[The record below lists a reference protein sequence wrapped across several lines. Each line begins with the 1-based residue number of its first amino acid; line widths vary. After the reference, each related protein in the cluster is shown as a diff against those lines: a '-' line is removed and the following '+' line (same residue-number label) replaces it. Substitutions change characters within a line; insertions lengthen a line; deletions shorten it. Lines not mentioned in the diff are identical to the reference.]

1 MADILL
7 EVKNLNVSLKKKK
20 KQISIVDGISFQV
33 EKGKTLCIVGES
45 GCGKSLTSLAIMGL
59 LPKVLNIRE
68 GEIVFKNED
77 LTKKSVKELST
88 IRGNDL
94 AMIFQEPMTSLN
106 PVHTVGQQIAESIIL
121 HKKVSKKEGFEQAI
135 SMLKLVGIPSPEERV
150 NAYPHELSGGMRQRV
165 MIAMALSCDPE
176 LLIADEPT
184 TALDVTIQA
193 QILELMNDLKSEM
206 NMSMIMIT
214 HDLSVVSE
222 MADDVIIMYAG
233 KIVEKAKSRD
243 LFKNPLHPYT
253 EGLLNCIPKIED
265 EDREEL
271 EVIIGSVPTPE
282 NMPLGCRFT
291 DRCPYAQKMCK
302 DHEPPLVEHEEQ
314 MVSCWK
320 YTNQWIPEKEGD
332 YANSDSSREIAA
344 TRNA

>member
-20 KQISIVDGISFQV
+20 KQINIVDGISFQV

-45 GCGKSLTSLAIMGL
+45 GCGKSLTSLSIMGL
-59 LPKVLNIRE
+59 LPKVLNISK
-68 GEIVFKNED
+68 GEIIFKNED
-77 LTKKSVKELST
+77 LAKKTFKELST

-106 PVHTVGQQIAESIIL
+106 PVHTVGRQITESIIL
-121 HKKVSKKEGFEQAI
+121 HKKVSKKEAYNQAI
-135 SMLKLVGIPSPEERV
+135 NMLKLVGIPSPEERIHS
-150 NAYPHELSGGMRQRV
+150 YPHELSGGMRQRV
-165 MIAMALSCDPE
+165 MISMALSCDPE

-193 QILELMNDLKSEM
+193 QILELMNDLKSKT
-206 NMSMIMIT
+206 NMSIIMIT

-243 LFKNPLHPYT
+243 LFRQPLHPYT
-253 EGLLNCIPKIED
+253 EGLLNCIPKIDD
-265 EDREEL
+265 EDKEEL
-271 EVIIGSVPTPE
+271 DVIIGSVPSPE
-282 NMPLGCRFT
+282 NMPSGCRFI
-291 DRCPYAQKMCK
+291 DRCPYAQQKCK
-302 DHEPPLVEHEEQ
+302 NIEPPMVEHENR

-320 YTNQWIPEKEGD
+320 YTDEWDSEKEGD
-332 YANSDSSREIAA
+332 YVNADASREIAA
-344 TRNA
+344 TSNA

>member
-20 KQISIVDGISFQV
+20 KQINIVDGISFQV

-45 GCGKSLTSLAIMGL
+45 GCGKSLTSLSIMGL
-59 LPKVLNIRE
+59 LPKVLNISK
-68 GEIVFKNED
+68 GEILFKNED
-77 LTKKSVKELST
+77 LTKKTFKELST
-88 IRGNDL
+88 FRGNDL

-106 PVHTVGQQIAESIIL
+106 PVHTVGRQITESIIL
-121 HKKVSKKEGFEQAI
+121 HKKVSKKEAYNQAI
-135 SMLKLVGIPSPEERV
+135 NMLKLVGIPSPEERIHS
-150 NAYPHELSGGMRQRV
+150 YPHELSGGMRQRV
-165 MIAMALSCDPE
+165 MISMALSCDPE

-193 QILELMNDLKSEM
+193 QILELMNDLKSKT
-206 NMSMIMIT
+206 NMSIIMIT

-243 LFKNPLHPYT
+243 LFRQPLHPYT
-253 EGLLNCIPKIED
+253 EGLLNCIPKIDD
-265 EDREEL
+265 EDKEEL
-271 EVIIGSVPTPE
+271 DVIIGSVPSPE
-282 NMPLGCRFT
+282 NMPSGCRFI
-291 DRCPYAQKMCK
+291 DRCPYAQQKCK
-302 DHEPPLVEHEEQ
+302 NIEPPMVEHENR

-320 YTNQWIPEKEGD
+320 YTDEWDSEKEGD
-332 YANSDSSREIAA
+332 YVNADASREIAA
-344 TRNA
+344 TSNA